1 MCNLTWNGR
10 GFYEKTRK
18 TEALGDGAR
27 AGGVPHVRHALLPGS
42 AAGCHWW
49 GVIFPGLTEIS
60 PAAQETSAFPEL
72 RTAEGRVLRLRL
84 LDWLREL
91 GIF

>member
-1 MCNLTWNGR
+1 MEWTGFFMKKREKLKRWEMALVLAVCLTFG
-10 GFYEKTRK
+10 
-18 TEALGDGAR
+18 
-27 AGGVPHVRHALLPGS
+27 HALLPGS

-72 RTAEGRVLRLRL
+72 RTAEGRILRLRL